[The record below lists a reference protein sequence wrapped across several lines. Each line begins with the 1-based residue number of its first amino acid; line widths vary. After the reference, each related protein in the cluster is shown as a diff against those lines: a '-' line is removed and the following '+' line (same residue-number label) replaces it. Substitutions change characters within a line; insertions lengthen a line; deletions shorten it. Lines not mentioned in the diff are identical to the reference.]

1 MAYSKKLFTVTGGY
15 GTNTSNWKTT
25 RPTAFV
31 PFHTDNAT
39 YMTGPVYTKDRF
51 GGDSTWETNTNSS
64 DLTRFNADGMWYNG
78 DWNSSRAYRHRT
90 DNNRDRHSVVLC
102 GWPYGQRWEDIEN
115 ATSAPIT
122 QFAGITFKWNTAD
135 SHWSDSAI
143 RINSKSAVGLV
154 CYDWN
159 NGKTYVQ
166 RTESMYYS
174 GRSPITDGS
183 NGAVSNNA
191 CSFLLSSSD
200 LTWIRQNKI
209 YLVGF
214 YIQFFQKNEGG
225 SSRYR
230 YFNMWDLQVVYNTQG
245 VGQSG
250 YNSYR
255 MAMPGKQANGIGYHG
270 TPAEQGTRRA
280 INIYH
285 A

>member
-1 MAYSKKLFTVTGGY
+1 MASPKQTFLLEGGY
-15 GTNTSNWKTT
+15 GNNTSNYKKT
-25 RPTAFV
+25 RPDAFV

-39 YMTGPVYTKDRF
+39 YMTEPVYTKDRF
-51 GGDSTWETNTNSS
+51 GADSTWETTTNSS
-64 DLTRFNADGMWYNG
+64 DIARYNADGMWYNG
-78 DWNSSRAYRHRT
+78 NWNSSRAYRHRT
-90 DNNRDRHSVVLC
+90 NNNRDRHSVVLC
-102 GWPYGQRWEDIEN
+102 GWPYGQTFADIQN

-154 CYDWN
+154 CYDWGS
-159 NGKTYVQ
+159 GKTYVQ

-183 NGAVSNNA
+183 NSAVSNNA

-200 LTWIRQNKI
+200 QTWIRQNKI

-230 YFNMWDLQVVYNTQG
+230 YFNMWDLQIVYNTQG

-250 YNSYR
+250 YHSYR
-255 MAMPGKQANGIGYHG
+255 MIMPGKQPNGIGYHG
-270 TPAEQGTRRA
+270 EPADTSTRRPV
-280 INIYH
+280 NIYH

>member
-1 MAYSKKLFTVTGGY
+1 MASPKQLFLLDGGY
-15 GTNTSNWKTT
+15 GNNTSNYKKT
-25 RPTAFV
+25 RPDAFV

-39 YMTGPVYTKDRF
+39 YMTGPVYTKDRS
-51 GGDSTWETNTNSS
+51 GADSTWAVNTNSS

-78 DWNSSRAYRHRT
+78 NWNSSRAYRHRT
-90 DNNRDRHSVVLC
+90 NNNRDRHSVVLC
-102 GWPYGQRWEDIEN
+102 GWPYDQTFEDIEN

-143 RINSKSAVGLV
+143 RINSKSAVGLI
-154 CYDWN
+154 CYDWGS
-159 NGKTYVQ
+159 GKTYVQ

-183 NGAVSNNA
+183 NSAVSNNG
-191 CSFLLSSSD
+191 CSFILSTED
-200 LTWIRQNKI
+200 LAWIRQNKI

-225 SSRYR
+225 MSRYR
-230 YFNMWDLQVVYNTQG
+230 YFNMWDLQIVYNTQG

-255 MAMPGKQANGIGYHG
+255 MVMPGKQANGIRYHG
-270 TPAEQGTRRA
+270 APAEQGTRRPV
-280 INIYH
+280 NIYH